1 MDKAKEVDKV
11 KVNKAENID
20 RAEEEAEEAEE
31 VDSNNIVVEL
41 VTSEA
46 TIDIIIITKLG
57 FVIKTLLNT
66 IEDID

>member
-41 VTSEA
+41 VASKA
-46 TIDIIIITKLG
+46 TIDIIIITKLE

-66 IEDID
+66 TEDID